1 MPELINPLAGYRDAY
16 NLLEDQAQDGARRRA
31 GNALA
36 GGNYQGAQDALYG
49 RGMLDEGLAVQQRQ
63 FGVQDREMGQQAA
76 QAEAEKKASG
86 ERAQQ
91 AIGILTRMKTL
102 PPEQLDGAYQ
112 SFLRPFLEQTLTP
125 EMMAQVD
132 SAPKTPENVDL
143 LLTAMGAEA
152 EKLQMFNLGGD
163 RGVVA
168 FDARGQRVEDAGYMP
183 PPDPNAD
190 LDRRYREA
198 QIAALN
204 ASAGQRDAAAARGRR
219 PAAGGGA
226 GGGGRAAPAQS
237 GGLQSMTDE
246 QLAAAIAAM
255 GGR

>member
-16 NLLEDQAQDGARRRA
+16 NLLEGQAQDGARRQA

-63 FGVQDREMGQQAA
+63 FGVQDREMGQQTA

-143 LLTAMGAEA
+143 LLTAMGAEV
-152 EKLQMFNLGGD
+152 EKLTGVSLGRGGYGAFNPTAGTLEVL
-163 RGVVA
+163 REPMQEPEA
-168 FDARGQRVEDAGYMP
+168 PPAGYRWTESGDLAVINGGPADPRVAGALAGSKRAP
-183 PPDPNAD
+183 P
-190 LDRRYREA
+190 
-198 QIAALN
+198 
-204 ASAGQRDAAAARGRR
+204 R
-219 PAAGGGA
+219 PRAPGGSGGGGA
-226 GGGGRAAPAQS
+226 ASSMSTAELLALAQGR
-237 GGLQSMTDE
+237 
-246 QLAAAIAAM
+246 
-255 GGR
+255 

>member
-16 NLLEDQAQDGARRRA
+16 NLLEGQAQDGARRQA

-132 SAPKTPENVDL
+132 AAPKTPENVDL

-168 FDARGQRVEDAGYMP
+168 FDARGQRVEGAGYQPEPEPDRMRGPNGIFERDPETGEWEMVQPFGPAPRQP
-183 PPDPNAD
+183 PRP
-190 LDRRYREA
+190 R
-198 QIAALN
+198 
-204 ASAGQRDAAAARGRR
+204 ASSGAGTVGSRGRVFSDL
-219 PAAGGGA
+219 PPGA
-226 GGGGRAAPAQS
+226 QV
-237 GGLQSMTDE
+237 E
-246 QLAAAIAAM
+246 
-255 GGR
+255 